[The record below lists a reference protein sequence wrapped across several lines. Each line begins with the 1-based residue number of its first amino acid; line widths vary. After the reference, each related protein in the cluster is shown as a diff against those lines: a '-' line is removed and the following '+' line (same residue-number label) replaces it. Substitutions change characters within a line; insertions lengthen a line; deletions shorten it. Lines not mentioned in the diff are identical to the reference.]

1 MIDERK
7 EELAAMH
14 ALGMLEERE
23 RRAFEEEMKGDAA
36 LRTLVD
42 DLTGDVATLA
52 HVAPFQEAPADLR
65 EKILQSV
72 HRLEQEEKSG
82 PRLTPVVDKRN
93 VVPFRRPVAWLPW
106 AMAAGFAV
114 MAGMLYADRAK
125 MKEQI
130 VALQN
135 NNDVCQMQVS
145 MLGSMGG
152 NAQKGV
158 AVIVWDSSTQTGVL
172 KGENMPR
179 PAANEDYQLWVVDDK
194 YPQPV
199 NAGVFSVDEK
209 GVARVTFKPA
219 QHTSSTKFAV
229 SIEPKGGVQQHDKGP
244 IVMMSTEL

>member
-1 MIDERK
+1 MMDERK
-7 EELAAMH
+7 EEMAAMY
-14 ALGMLEERE
+14 ALGMLEAQEART
-23 RRAFEEEMKGDAA
+23 FEAEMKDDAA
-36 LRTLVD
+36 LTGLVD
-42 DLTGDVATLA
+42 DLTRDVAALA

-72 HRLEQEEKSG
+72 HRLEEEEKSG
-82 PRLTPVVDKRN
+82 VRLPGLEKRN
-93 VVPFRRPVAWLPW
+93 VVSFQRPVAWLPW

-114 MAGMLYADRAK
+114 MAGMLYADRAR

-135 NNDVCQMQVS
+135 KNDVCQMQVS
-145 MLGSMGG
+145 MLDSMNG

-209 GVARVTFKPA
+209 GAARAMFKPA
-219 QHTSSTKFAV
+219 QHTRSTKFAV
-229 SIEPKGGVQQHDKGP
+229 SIEPKGGVTQHDKGP
-244 IVMMSTEL
+244 IVMMSKEL